1 MPDVLLATC
10 ADFAEGEPGHELL
23 DEALAR
29 RGVRGVW
36 AVWDDPY
43 VDWAATPLVHVRSTW
58 DYQTRLHDF
67 LGWAHAVG
75 PRLLHGVDAFRWN
88 TDKSY
93 LTDLAGRGTV
103 PVVPT
108 VLASSVVDLRV
119 AAAGFGTAVV
129 KPRVGASGIGV
140 HVVADPET
148 WLPSDSGPWVVQPLL
163 GSVQHEGELSVFV
176 IGGHPVSQVRKVA
189 GRDDI
194 RVHEEHGGTATAVP
208 LTDEA
213 ALLAVDAVA
222 ATTEILGTELV
233 CARVDLLRDDDG
245 TLLVSEVEITEPGLY
260 LDVVPG
266 NGEALAAALT
276 AHLR

>member
-1 MPDVLLATC
+1 
-10 ADFAEGEPGHELL
+10 
-23 DEALAR
+23 
-29 RGVRGVW
+29 VW

-43 VDWAATPLVHVRSTW
+43 VDWSAAPLVHVRSTW
-58 DYQTRLHDF
+58 DYQTRLPDF

-75 PRLLHGVDAFRWN
+75 PRLLHGVEAFRWN

-93 LTDLAGRGTV
+93 LADLAGRGTV

-108 VLASSVVDLRV
+108 VLAESIVDLRV
-119 AAAGFGTAVV
+119 AAAGFGAAVV

-148 WLPSDSGPWVVQPLL
+148 WLPSDAGPWVVQPLL

-194 RVHEEHGGTATAVP
+194 RVHEEHGGTTTAVP

-233 CARVDLLRDDDG
+233 CARVDLLRDDAG

-260 LDVVPG
+260 LDVVPA
-266 NGEALAAALT
+266 NGEALAAALA
-276 AHLR
+276 AHLA